1 MPFGGGLSL
10 AGSAIGIGSS
20 LAGLFGGGGANSI
33 NVPQPYQY
41 QNMGGADTNAY
52 QGIGNLAQYNT
63 YGQLLPQ
70 AQGIGQGLVNNP
82 YAGGYQSG
90 AGQAGGMYQ
99 GAGQNAYAQ
108 GGALGQS
115 ATGAL
120 GGVNSLLQMG
130 FDPQQALY
138 NQLQGQNSQQYN
150 AQNAASGIA
159 GTPYGASV
167 ADQANNNFNLQWQNA
182 QLGRAAE
189 GAGAA
194 GGLLGQI
201 GGAQQQ
207 GAGLQAGGA
216 ASYLQGAQTPYSA
229 FQGIGGQQL
238 SNLGQIGQFGQSA
251 AALPQQQNAEYLQY
265 LQQGTQASQAANQAA
280 ALQLQQQN
288 QGFNQS
294 QALATGLGKSVAGFG
309 QAWNNSNPTAGY
321 FGNQNMGYGNTGNIG
336 YGTGVGQYGPIPQGY

>member
-130 FDPQQALY
+130 FDPQSGAL
-138 NQLQGQNSQQYN
+138 QS
-150 AQNAASGIA
+150 ASGA
-159 GTPYGASV
+159 E
-167 ADQANNNFNLQWQNA
+167 L
-182 QLGRAAE
+182 AA
-189 GAGAA
+189 
-194 GGLLGQI
+194 
-201 GGAQQQ
+201 
-207 GAGLQAGGA
+207 
-216 ASYLQGAQTPYSA
+216 
-229 FQGIGGQQL
+229 
-238 SNLGQIGQFGQSA
+238 
-251 AALPQQQNAEYLQY
+251 
-265 LQQGTQASQAANQAA
+265 
-280 ALQLQQQN
+280 
-288 QGFNQS
+288 
-294 QALATGLGKSVAGFG
+294 V
-309 QAWNNSNPTAGY
+309 
-321 FGNQNMGYGNTGNIG
+321 
-336 YGTGVGQYGPIPQGY
+336 

>member
-150 AQNAASGIA
+150 AQNAMSGIA

-194 GGLLGQI
+194 GGLLGSI
-201 GGAQQQ
+201 GGAYGQGNALQGQ
-207 GAGLQAGGA
+207 GAGQ
-216 ASYLQGAQTPYSA
+216 YLQGAQTPYSA

-280 ALQLQQQN
+280 QLQLAQQQ
-288 QGFNQS
+288 QGFTQS
-294 QALATGLGKSVAGFG
+294 QILGQNLGKGVAGFG
-309 QAWNNSNPTAGY
+309 NAWQGSNNPFGGY
-321 FGNQNMGYGNTGNIG
+321 FGQQQQQPFNSATGS
-336 YGTGVGQYGPIPQGY
+336 GVV

>member
-130 FDPQQALY
+130 FDPQSALY

-182 QLGRAAE
+182 QLGRAARRCRRGRRAAWVKSE
-189 GAGAA
+189 GRSSRVPGSRPAVRLRTSRARRRLIRLSRASAG
-194 GGLLGQI
+194 
-201 GGAQQQ
+201 
-207 GAGLQAGGA
+207 
-216 ASYLQGAQTPYSA
+216 SS
-229 FQGIGGQQL
+229 
-238 SNLGQIGQFGQSA
+238 
-251 AALPQQQNAEYLQY
+251 
-265 LQQGTQASQAANQAA
+265 
-280 ALQLQQQN
+280 
-288 QGFNQS
+288 
-294 QALATGLGKSVAGFG
+294 
-309 QAWNNSNPTAGY
+309 
-321 FGNQNMGYGNTGNIG
+321 
-336 YGTGVGQYGPIPQGY
+336 